1 MVGGIG
7 NDAYG
12 IDSLSDVIIEN
23 ANEGIDAAI
32 FFANNYTLASNV
44 ENGNVGSTTG
54 LALTGNELGNAL
66 VGNSGADI
74 LDGGA
79 GIDSLFGWTGDDTFV
94 FHAGQANG
102 DTVIDFAGN
111 GSNPGDQLQFV
122 GYGTAAQGAT
132 LTQQDATHWQVNSF
146 DGAVHDTITLS
157 NGASLSPTDF
167 LFL

>member
-122 GYGTAAQGAT
+122 G
-132 LTQQDATHWQVNSF
+132 
-146 DGAVHDTITLS
+146 
-157 NGASLSPTDF
+157 
-167 LFL
+167 